1 MSDPLPFEHPLGAT
15 VLGGHSVPGTGH
27 SVPGTECPGVVFRV
41 WAPSADE
48 VLVRVLTGGAA
59 GDHPTSDAGMGVRTA
74 TVPGAAAGD
83 DYVYVLDGRALPDPA
98 SRHQPDGVRGPSRV
112 VDPGSFTWTD
122 EGFAIRPLTEHVLYE
137 LHIGTFSPEGTF
149 DGAIPFLADLADL
162 GVTAVEV
169 MPVAEFPGRWG
180 WGYDGVYL
188 GAAHSHYGGPDGLA
202 RLVDAAH
209 GHGLAVVL
217 DVVHNHL
224 GATGADQVAGFGPY
238 FTERYTTWWGSALN
252 YDDAWSDPVREWVL
266 QSVEWYLRDLHVDG
280 LRLDAVHA
288 IVDQGAEHLV
298 AAVAR
303 RAHAARPGSIVIAES
318 ALNDPK
324 VIRPPELGG
333 WGCDAQWAD
342 DLHHAVRVLATGE
355 RDGYY
360 RDFGAVADLATALHR
375 PYVHTGGWS
384 PARQKRFGAPADD
397 RPVEQF
403 VVFTQ
408 DHDQVG
414 NRALGDRLPRDA
426 HLLAAL
432 VVLTSPFTPML
443 FMGEEHGEPA
453 PFQFF
458 SDHID
463 PEIAEATRKGRKE
476 EFAAFAAFLGEDVP
490 DPQDPA
496 TFRRS
501 KLTRE
506 ADPDVVALY
515 RRLLELRRTLP
526 PGAIDEV
533 AFDEDARWLRFRR
546 GPFHV
551 VASFAG
557 TATTI
562 PLPDHVTEVL
572 VSTHHTF
579 AVKDGA
585 IALPALGGA
594 VLRGE
599 GS

>member
-1 MSDPLPFEHPLGAT
+1 ML
-15 VLGGHSVPGTGH
+15 
-27 SVPGTECPGVVFRV
+27 FRV
-41 WAPSADE
+41 WAPAAEDD
-48 VLVRVLTGGAA
+48 VVVRLLTGAAA
-59 GDHPTSDAGMGVRTA
+59 GDHPMVDAGTGVRQA
-74 TVPGAAAGD
+74 TVAGAAPGD

-98 SRHQPDGVRGPSRV
+98 SRHQPEGVRGPSRV
-112 VDPGSFTWTD
+112 VDPAAFTWTD
-122 EGFAIRPLTEHVLYE
+122 DGFVAHPLAESVLYE
-137 LHIGTFSPEGTF
+137 LHIGTFSEDGTF
-149 DGAIPFLADLADL
+149 DGAIPHLAALADL
-162 GVTAVEV
+162 GVTAIEI

-188 GAAHSHYGGPDGLA
+188 GAAHSTYGGPEGLA

-209 GHGLAVVL
+209 SHGLAVVL

-224 GATGADQVAGFGPY
+224 GSTGAEQIAAFGPY
-238 FTERYTTWWGSALN
+238 FTDKYSTWWGSALN

-288 IVDQGAEHLV
+288 VFDQGAEHLV

-303 RAHAARPGSIVIAES
+303 RSHEVRPGALVIAES

-360 RDFGAVADLATALHR
+360 ADFGSVADLAKALHR

-384 PARQKRFGAPADD
+384 PARQRRFGAPADD
-397 RPVEQF
+397 RPPEQF

-414 NRALGDRLPRDA
+414 NRALGDRLPA
-426 HLLAAL
+426 EVQPVAAL
-432 VVLTSPFTPML
+432 IVLTSPFTPML

-463 PEIAEATRKGRKE
+463 PEIAEATREGRKR
-476 EFAAFAAFLGEDVP
+476 EFAAFAAFSGEEVP
-490 DPQDPA
+490 DPQDEA
-496 TFRRS
+496 TFLRS
-501 KLTRE
+501 KLTGQV
-506 ADPDVVALY
+506 DPTIAALY
-515 RRLLELRRTLP
+515 RKLLEARRALP
-526 PGAIDEV
+526 PGEVDEV
-533 AFDEDARWLRFRR
+533 AFDEEARWVRFRR

-551 VASFAG
+551 VASFAAAPS
-557 TATTI
+557 TV
-562 PLPDHVTEVL
+562 PLPPHVTEVL

-579 AVKDGA
+579 AVTDGA
-585 IALPALGGA
+585 IALPPLGGA
-594 VLRGE
+594 LLRE
-599 GS
+599 GAGR

>member
-1 MSDPLPFEHPLGAT
+1 MTGGLPTEPTDDGKLPFEHPLGAT
-15 VLGGHSVPGTGH
+15 VLRTGGR
-27 SVPGTECPGVVFRV
+27 GVLFRV

-48 VLVRVLTGGAA
+48 VLVRVLTGTAA
-59 GDHPTSDAGMGVRTA
+59 GDHPTSETGMGVRTA
-74 TVPGAAAGD
+74 TVAGAAAGD
-83 DYVYVLDGRALPDPA
+83 DYLYVLDGRELPDPA
-98 SRHQPDGVRGPSRV
+98 SRHQPEGVWGPSRV
-112 VDPGSFTWTD
+112 VDPAAFAWTD
-122 EGFAIRPLTEHVLYE
+122 EGFAVASLAEHVLYE
-137 LHIGTFSPEGTF
+137 LHVGTFSPEGTF

-162 GVTAVEV
+162 GVTAVEI

-188 GAAHSHYGGPDGLA
+188 GAAHSHYGGPEGLA
-202 RLVDAAH
+202 RLADAAH
-209 GHGLAVVL
+209 AHGLAVIL

-224 GATGADQVAGFGPY
+224 GSTGAEQVAAFGPY
-238 FTERYTTWWGSALN
+238 FTDTYTTWWGSALN

-266 QSVEWYLRDLHVDG
+266 QSVEWYLRDLHLDG

-288 IVDQGAEHLV
+288 IFDRGAEHLV

-342 DLHHAVRVLATGE
+342 DLHHAIRVLATGE

-360 RDFGAVADLATALHR
+360 ADFGSVADLATALHR

-384 PARQKRFGAPADD
+384 PARQKRFGAPAAD
-397 RPVEQF
+397 RPPEQF

-414 NRALGDRLPRDA
+414 NRALGDRLPRA
-426 HLLAAL
+426 VQPLAAL
-432 VVLTSPFTPML
+432 IVLTSPFTPML

-463 PEIAEATRKGRKE
+463 PEIAEATRQGRKR
-476 EFAAFAAFLGEDVP
+476 EFAAFAAFAGEEVP

-496 TFRRS
+496 TFQRS
-501 KLTRE
+501 KLSRE
-506 ADPDVVALY
+506 VHEDVADLY
-515 RRLLELRRTLP
+515 RRLLALRRDLP
-526 PGAIDEV
+526 PGDIDEI
-533 AFDEDARWLRFRR
+533 AFDEAARWLRFRR

-551 VASFAG
+551 VASFAD
-557 TATTI
+557 TATTV

-579 AVKDGA
+579 AIKDGV

-599 GS
+599 DR

>member
-1 MSDPLPFEHPLGAT
+1 
-15 VLGGHSVPGTGH
+15 
-27 SVPGTECPGVVFRV
+27 
-41 WAPSADE
+41 
-48 VLVRVLTGGAA
+48 
-59 GDHPTSDAGMGVRTA
+59 
-74 TVPGAAAGD
+74 
-83 DYVYVLDGRALPDPA
+83 
-98 SRHQPDGVRGPSRV
+98 VRGPSRV
-112 VDPGSFTWTD
+112 VDPAAFTWTD
-122 EGFAIRPLTEHVLYE
+122 DGFVARPLAGSVLYE
-137 LHIGTFSPEGTF
+137 LHIGTFSEEGTF
-149 DGAIPFLADLADL
+149 DGAIAHLATLADL
-162 GVTAVEV
+162 GITAIEI

-188 GAAHSHYGGPDGLA
+188 GAAHSTYGGPEGLA

-224 GATGADQVAGFGPY
+224 GSTGAEQIAAFGPY
-238 FTERYTTWWGSALN
+238 FTDKYSTWWGSALN
-252 YDDAWSDPVREWVL
+252 YDDAWCDPVREWVL
-266 QSVEWYLRDLHVDG
+266 QSVEWYLRDLHIDG

-288 IVDQGAEHLV
+288 VFDQGAEHLV

-303 RAHAARPGSIVIAES
+303 RARSAWATRVLGGPVASQGPGGGGPLIIAES

-360 RDFGAVADLATALHR
+360 ADFGSVADLATALHR

-397 RPVEQF
+397 RPPEQF

-414 NRALGDRLPRDA
+414 NRALGDRLPA
-426 HLLAAL
+426 EVQPVAAL
-432 VVLTSPFTPML
+432 IVLTSPFTPML

-463 PEIAEATRKGRKE
+463 PEIAAATREGRKR
-476 EFAAFAAFLGEDVP
+476 EFAAFAAFSGEEVP
-490 DPQDPA
+490 DPQDEA
-496 TFRRS
+496 TFLRS
-501 KLTRE
+501 KLTGQV
-506 ADPDVVALY
+506 DPTIAALY
-515 RRLLELRRTLP
+515 RKLLEARRALP
-526 PGAIDEV
+526 PGEVAEV
-533 AFDEDARWLRFRR
+533 AFDEEARWVRFRR

-551 VASFAG
+551 VASFAAVPS
-557 TATTI
+557 TV
-562 PLPDHVTEVL
+562 PLPPHVTEVL

-579 AVKDGA
+579 AVTDGA
-585 IALPALGGA
+585 IALPPLGGA
-594 VLRGE
+594 LLREQE
-599 GS
+599 G